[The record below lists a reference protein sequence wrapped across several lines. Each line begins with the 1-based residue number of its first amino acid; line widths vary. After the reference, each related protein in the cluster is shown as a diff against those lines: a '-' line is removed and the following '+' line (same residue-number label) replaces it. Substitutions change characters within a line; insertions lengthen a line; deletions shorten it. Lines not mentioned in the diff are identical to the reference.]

1 MIPAVEWWEWENVF
15 QPRKLKLQK
24 NGKTSSVKQ
33 KGSGLLVVKKHLSL
47 LISSAIQEI
56 HTCSS
61 ARLNSPRFCPEK
73 IDRISGQTF

>member
-33 KGSGLLVVKKHLSL
+33 KGSGLLVVGKHLSL